1 MKSMELF
8 DRATQVMPGG
18 VNSPV
23 RRFRPNPFYTSRAKG
38 SKILTEDGIWLIDY
52 CLAYG
57 PLIFGHAPE
66 FLIDAVAQQVKEG
79 SIYGTP
85 HKSEVELAEEV
96 VRSVPSVSM
105 VRFVNSGGEAAMSAI
120 RLARAFTGREKIVK
134 FDGCYHGAVDPLL
147 VDGIGNGR
155 HTASGGIPSSILDS
169 TIVLPFNDVAS
180 LSKIN
185 EEVAAVIVEPVM
197 GNLGLVL
204 PDRDFLHALREMCS
218 SAGALMIFDEVITG
232 FRISKGGAQQL
243 YGVYPDLTILGK
255 VLGGG
260 FPIGAFGGKKEIMEI
275 VAPSGGVYN
284 AGTFNGNPVSMVAG
298 LTVLRH
304 LDEGIYS
311 KLSESTDRLC
321 AGFEEILADAGIP
334 SQVNRLGSMFTIF
347 FSKYPVRDKA
357 TAKSSRSEEF
367 SFLNR
372 ALLDNGV
379 YFPPSQFEC
388 CFMSVA
394 HSAEDISAT
403 LDKFS
408 MAVESI
414 KRGGKVRCL

>member
-1 MKSMELF
+1 MKSLVLF
-8 DRATQVMPGG
+8 DRASQVMPGG

-57 PLIFGHAPE
+57 PLIFGHAPD

-79 SIYGTP
+79 SVYGTP

-120 RLARAFTGREKIVK
+120 RLARAFTGRERIVK

-155 HTASGGIPSSILDS
+155 YTASGGIPRSILDS

-197 GNLGLVL
+197 GNLGLVP

-218 SAGALMIFDEVITG
+218 SAGALLIFDEVITG

-260 FPIGAFGGKKEIMEI
+260 FPIGAFGGKKEVMEM

-311 KLSESTDRLC
+311 KLSESTERLC
-321 AGFEEILADAGIP
+321 TGFEEILADAGIP
-334 SQVNRLGSMFTIF
+334 SQINRLGSMFTIF
-347 FSKYPVRDKA
+347 FSGHPVRDKA

-367 SFLNR
+367 SLLHR

-394 HSAEDISAT
+394 HSAEDVSAT